1 MTLDEII
8 TNVKILAENDQSIS
22 QEDVIRWVNLGIN
35 RINQHLQVNIPNVSS
50 EDLNVEPD
58 FDKRFHESLVLFSVA
73 KYYESDASYNNSIYY
88 MNQFDYMVRVM
99 QRDMNVKPSQRAD
112 YNVQQI
118 VVGQDVAYEYYLE
131 MPYGSYFDNI
141 EVYVNDKLIDK
152 KHYTLDMS
160 RRIIRFNGITLDS
173 NDKIT
178 IVYENNS
185 DLNSPPYAW
194 WGW

>member
-35 RINQHLQVNIPNVSS
+35 RINQHLQVNIPVVDSS
-50 EDLNVEPD
+50 DLNIEPD

-88 MNQFDYMVRVM
+88 MNQFDNMVRVM

-131 MPYGSYFDNI
+131 MPYGSYFDNV
-141 EVYVNDKLIDK
+141 EVYVNDILVDSKY
-152 KHYTLDMS
+152 YTLDIN
-160 RRIIRFNGITLDS
+160 RRVIRFNGISLNHYDR
-173 NDKIT
+173 IT

-185 DLNSPPYAW
+185 DLNSPPYSW

>member
-1 MTLDEII
+1 MTLDEMI

-35 RINQHLQVNIPNVSS
+35 RINQHLQTNIPNVSS
-50 EDLNVEPD
+50 ADLNAEPE
-58 FDKRFHESLVLFSVA
+58 FDKRFHESLVIFAVA

-88 MNQFDYMVRVM
+88 MNQFDDMVRVM
-99 QRDMNVKPSQRAD
+99 QRDMKIKPSQRAD

-118 VVGQDVAYEYYLE
+118 VVDQTISYEYPLE
-131 MPYGSYFDNI
+131 MPYGSYFDNV
-141 EVYVNDKLIDK
+141 EVYVNDILVDSKY
-152 KHYTLDMS
+152 YTLDIN
-160 RRIIRFNGITLDS
+160 RRVIRFNGISL
-173 NDKIT
+173 NPYDKIT

-185 DLNSPPYAW
+185 DLNSPPYVW

>member
-50 EDLNVEPD
+50 GDLNVEPD

-88 MNQFDYMVRVM
+88 MNQFNDMVRVM
-99 QRDMNVKPSQRAD
+99 QRDMKIKPSQRAD

-118 VVGQDVAYEYYLE
+118 VVDQTSSYEYSLE
-131 MPYGSYFDNI
+131 MPYGSYFDNV
-141 EVYVNDKLIDK
+141 EVYVNDTLVEQNN
-152 KHYTLDMS
+152 YTLDMS
-160 RRIIRFNGITLDS
+160 KRIIRFNGISL
-173 NDKIT
+173 NPYDKIT